1 MMADFESLKLKMQAV
16 MENHTAII
24 LDGVKAELDRR
35 RIGSQSH
42 FDSEEIMKRM
52 DAMHSAIMEKM
63 EECGQNSAT
72 NLRRARFDDDDNDI
86 QLGDEEGGDAADDA
100 PFTIVHR
107 SEKRR
112 KFQFFFQPDGGIK
125 RLPKGFVFPKM
136 TFCQL
141 ITSWFCGNQGQKTIP
156 FKLLTPQDMAVLVT
170 DDQSVNIS
178 KHRERMR
185 CDLAHM
191 KCLMQGVIAG
201 AKKVDVWPADPN
213 GAWTVAQTLRMYE
226 AVMHLFQYRT
236 KTGRSRR
243 NVQLSWKSVYNS
255 FMSHKKKFTTENDV
269 AAAMEVDDEV
279 DDTIVNDIQ
288 VEGV

>member
-1 MMADFESLKLKMQAV
+1 M
-16 MENHTAII
+16 
-24 LDGVKAELDRR
+24 
-35 RIGSQSH
+35 
-42 FDSEEIMKRM
+42 
-52 DAMHSAIMEKM
+52 
-63 EECGQNSAT
+63 
-72 NLRRARFDDDDNDI
+72 
-86 QLGDEEGGDAADDA
+86 
-100 PFTIVHR
+100 
-107 SEKRR
+107 
-112 KFQFFFQPDGGIK
+112 
-125 RLPKGFVFPKM
+125 
-136 TFCQL
+136 
-141 ITSWFCGNQGQKTIP
+141 
-156 FKLLTPQDMAVLVT
+156 PQDMAVLVT

-201 AKKVDVWPADPN
+201 AKKVDAWPADPN

-255 FMSHKKKFTTENDV
+255 FMSHKKKFTTELGDV

-279 DDTIVNDIQ
+279 GDTIVDDIQ